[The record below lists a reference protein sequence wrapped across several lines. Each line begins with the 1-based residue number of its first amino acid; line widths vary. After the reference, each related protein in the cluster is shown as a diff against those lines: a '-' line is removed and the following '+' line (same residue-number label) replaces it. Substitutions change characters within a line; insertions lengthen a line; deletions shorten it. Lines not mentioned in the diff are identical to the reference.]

1 MRCRRFFFAHPNYG
15 HGFARIRGYGA
26 SCNHIPA
33 VFVPVRFLRLRIAR
47 GVYDCRRECAFA
59 LRLLPVIK
67 SLACER
73 LDYVRSEH
81 FGAQPLRGRH
91 TSLCHHAVC
100 AVSIP
105 FRSYTSGDG
114 LKALSYAPRHPPPP
128 SAARRK
134 DKPAHSITFR
144 SHLSSLATSIIPPF
158 VDQRCEHIVYCPN
171 PKPLVGRGCP
181 VLEATDGEARR
192 LPSKRLTAVVL
203 ERECAY
209 AL

>member
-1 MRCRRFFFAHPNYG
+1 MAHPATISR
-15 HGFARIRGYGA
+15 H
-26 SCNHIPA
+26 
-33 VFVPVRFLRLRIAR
+33 VFVPVRFLRLRIAS
-47 GVYDCRRECAFA
+47 GVYDCRKGVCLCA
-59 LRLLPVIK
+59 
-67 SLACER
+67 LAPPCNQITRPER
-73 LDYVRSEH
+73 LDYGRSDL

-91 TSLCHHAVC
+91 TPLRHHTVC

-105 FRSYTSGDG
+105 LRASTTGDG
-114 LKALSYAPRHPPPP
+114 WTALSYAPRHPPPP

-134 DKPAHSITFR
+134 DIPAHFIAFHSR
-144 SHLSSLATSIIPPF
+144 LSSLATSIIPPF
-158 VDQRCEHIVYCPN
+158 VDQRCEHIIYCPN

-192 LPSKRLTAVVL
+192 LPSKQLTAAVL

>member
-1 MRCRRFFFAHPNYG
+1 MAHP
-15 HGFARIRGYGA
+15 ATISRL
-26 SCNHIPA
+26 
-33 VFVPVRFLRLRIAR
+33 VFVPVRFLRFRNAR

-73 LDYVRSEH
+73 LDYGRSDL

-91 TSLCHHAVC
+91 TPSRHHTVC

-105 FRSYTSGDG
+105 LRASTAGDG
-114 LKALSYAPRHPPPP
+114 WTALSYAPRHSPPP

-134 DKPAHSITFR
+134 DSPAHSIAFHSR
-144 SHLSSLATSIIPPF
+144 LSSLATSIIPPF

-192 LPSKRLTAVVL
+192 LPSKRLTAAVL

>member
-1 MRCRRFFFAHPNYG
+1 MPQGVCLCAP
-15 HGFARIRGYGA
+15 APP
-26 SCNHIPA
+26 CNQIT
-33 VFVPVRFLRLRIAR
+33 R
-47 GVYDCRRECAFA
+47 
-59 LRLLPVIK
+59 
-67 SLACER
+67 SER
-73 LDYVRSEH
+73 LDYGRSDL

-91 TSLCHHAVC
+91 TPSRHHAVC

-105 FRSYTSGDG
+105 LRASTAGDG
-114 LKALSYAPRHPPPP
+114 WTALSYAPRHPPPP

-158 VDQRCEHIVYCPN
+158 IDQRCEHIVYC

-181 VLEATDGEARR
+181 VLEATDREARR
-192 LPSKRLTAVVL
+192 LPSKRLTAAVL

-209 AL
+209 VL

>member
-33 VFVPVRFLRLRIAR
+33 VFVPVRYLRLRIAR

-73 LDYVRSEH
+73 LDYGRSDL

-91 TSLCHHAVC
+91 TPSRHHAVC

-105 FRSYTSGDG
+105 LRASTAGDG
-114 LKALSYAPRHPPPP
+114 SKALSYAPRHPPPP
-128 SAARRK
+128 YAPRHK
-134 DKPAHSITFR
+134 DRTLTTLV
-144 SHLSSLATSIIPPF
+144 LSSFATSIIPP
-158 VDQRCEHIVYCPN
+158 
-171 PKPLVGRGCP
+171 LVKE
-181 VLEATDGEARR
+181 V
-192 LPSKRLTAVVL
+192 
-203 ERECAY
+203 
-209 AL
+209 